1 MSSRQVTELDFRQPQ
16 YRHAKVED
24 YEFRAD
30 GALVRKDRWE
40 CAIGSIRHL
49 VGVDGREFE
58 IDQVVDAVRELSRL
72 EEGWTLIRAD
82 STDPEDWP
90 AARTQAVLE
99 LKLDDGSR
107 LSQVRFEPVT
117 RTWSWHGQ
125 PVPGTALAWRERPSE
140 D

>member
-1 MSSRQVTELDFRQPQ
+1 MPSRQVTELDFRQPQ

-40 CAIGSIRHL
+40 CAIGTIRHL

-58 IDQVVDAVRELSRL
+58 IEQVVDAVRELSGL
-72 EEGWTLIRAD
+72 EEGWTLVCAD

-90 AARTQAVLE
+90 AAHTQAVLE

-107 LSQVRFEPVT
+107 LSHACFDSVT
-117 RTWSWHGQ
+117 QAWSWYGQ
-125 PVPGTALAWRERPSE
+125 PVPRPVLAWRERPSE